1 MSRPK
6 NAVFIVDCGDW
17 RPTHYHDV
25 PPAIIGGEFYARS
38 LPLCRALTVAQEF
51 NKAHLPCR
59 GKFEGK
65 WAIVIKG
72 LKAQKQA
79 ARDGLAAAA
88 AARKEGGANHA

>member
-6 NAVFIVDCGDW
+6 NAVFIVECGDW
-17 RPTHYHDV
+17 RPVYYHDD
-25 PPAIIGGEFYARS
+25 PPAILGGEFYARS

-51 NKAHLPCR
+51 NKAHLPR
-59 GKFEGK
+59 KDKFDGK

-88 AARKEGGANHA
+88 VARAEGGAK